1 MITWPGV
8 RPLVVE
14 RPAGF
19 GWIRLAWRLLVVL
32 AVAGLLLPPLLIAR
46 QLDFEGMRRR
56 IVKLAC
62 RLALRVLG
70 LAMTVRGTPMRREG
84 GLVANHCCWL
94 DVVVLNAAQ
103 HAYFVSKS
111 EVRSWPFCGVI
122 ARAAGTVFIRR
133 RAMDALLQK
142 LIFLD
147 RIRDGHTLLFFP
159 EGTSTDGLR
168 VLPFRSSL
176 FSAFFDADVCDRM
189 WIQPVSLVYT
199 APERKRVDFY
209 GWWANASFMGHCAMI
224 LSAPR
229 QGSVELVF
237 HEPLRVADYPDRKR
251 LAKACQGRVSSAVN
265 SAAIP
270 SE

>member
-1 MITWPGV
+1 MITWQGV
-8 RPLVVE
+8 RPFVLE
-14 RPAGF
+14 RPEGL
-19 GWIRLAWRLLVVL
+19 GWLRLAWRLVVVFC
-32 AVAGLLLPPLLIAR
+32 VAGILLPPLLIAR
-46 QLDFEGMRRR
+46 QLKHDGMRRR
-56 IVKLAC
+56 IVRLAC
-62 RLALRVLG
+62 RQALRVLG
-70 LAMTVRGTPMRREG
+70 LDMTVRGAPMRREG

-147 RIRDGHTLLFFP
+147 RFREGHTLLFFP

-176 FSAFFDADVCDRM
+176 FSAFFDAEVRDRM
-189 WIQPVSLVYT
+189 WVQPVSLVYT
-199 APERKRVDFY
+199 APESRRVDFY
-209 GWWANASFMGHCAMI
+209 GWWGNASFIGHCAMI

-237 HEPLRVADYPDRKR
+237 HEPLRAADYPDRKR
-251 LAKACQGRVSSAVN
+251 LASVCRNRVN
-265 SAAIP
+265 SAIDPAPVP
-270 SE
+270 SV